1 MHGNEL
7 GCQIKFILDR
17 KTVVVGKLLYLVL
30 ENHNPYFTLLSTFL
44 YCWDLALKGSVQEES
59 NDLLEEMASLVVC
72 FLFGI
77 GNMKHPCKDV

>member
-1 MHGNEL
+1 MDEF
-7 GCQIKFILDR
+7 GCHIKFILDR

-30 ENHNPYFTLLSTFL
+30 ENYNPYFTLLSTFL

-59 NDLLEEMASLVVC
+59 NYLLEEMASPVVY
-72 FLFGI
+72 FLFEI